1 VAAAKR
7 IRFRKN
13 RFQRFA
19 GDKKFKTNCRGSGS
33 IESMQIISLKPRLI
47 VRDPDESIEFYRA
60 ALGAVLEERYVVD
73 GRVVHAAVSIGGCPL
88 SIAAEVT
95 EWGLLS
101 PTTLGGSAVLVT
113 LEVDDARAVADR
125 MVSHGADVL
134 VPVEDRP
141 YGRCEG
147 RIQDPFGHLWIPTH
161 EVPPDSA
168 QEGGSLDLQAVGVGR
183 IVADL
188 TVADTAVSVDFY
200 ARLFDLDVAMNF
212 GWVATLT
219 PSGHRN
225 RQLTLMTAD
234 VTAPVNP
241 CVSIEVDD
249 LDLVWR
255 RAHELGAGIVHDRT
269 IEAWGVERF
278 FMRDPDGNVIN
289 VLSHAETGM

>member
-200 ARLFDLDVAMNF
+200 TTLRSGCGDEFRVGRNADPVRPSGSTADLDDGRCN
-212 GWVATLT
+212 
-219 PSGHRN
+219 SSRE
-225 RQLTLMTAD
+225 
-234 VTAPVNP
+234 PVR
-241 CVSIEVDD
+241 
-249 LDLVWR
+249 LDR
-255 RAHELGAGIVHDRT
+255 
-269 IEAWGVERF
+269 
-278 FMRDPDGNVIN
+278 
-289 VLSHAETGM
+289 S